1 MESLIPLL
9 VFGMI
14 YAVVHIIKAT
24 LPGNEDVEAEPV
36 TEEYSAE
43 PDEYGPEFEQAPKQ
57 VIYVEPEPKPK
68 PKKRMPKRTVPSKKE
83 PVRTTSGAPVQQEAE
98 KETQKERITI
108 KSGSEAKRAFIYS
121 EIFNRKY

>member
-1 MESLIPLL
+1 MESIISL
-9 VFGMI
+9 VIFGMI
-14 YAVVHIIKAT
+14 YAVVYTIKAA
-24 LPGNEDVEAEPV
+24 LSGNEGVEVKPL
-36 TEEYSAE
+36 TEEYSTE
-43 PDEYGPEFEQAPKQ
+43 PDEYGPEFEQTPQQ
-57 VIYVEPEPKPK
+57 VIYVEPEPK

-83 PVRTTSGAPVQQEAE
+83 PVRTTEGGPVLHKAE

>member
-1 MESLIPLL
+1 ML

-36 TEEYSAE
+36 TEVYSAE
-43 PDEYGPEFEQAPKQ
+43 PDEYEAEYEQVPRQ

-68 PKKRMPKRTVPSKKE
+68 KRTPKRTVPGRKE
-83 PVRTTSGAPVQQEAE
+83 AVRTTSGAPVLQEAE

>member
-14 YAVVHIIKAT
+14 YAVIHIIKAT

>member
-1 MESLIPLL
+1 ML

-24 LPGNEDVEAEPV
+24 LPSNEDVEAEPV

-43 PDEYGPEFEQAPKQ
+43 PDEYGPEFEQAPQQ
-57 VIYVEPEPKPK
+57 VIYVEPEPKPN

-83 PVRTTSGAPVQQEAE
+83 PVRTTSGAPVQQKAE

>member
-43 PDEYGPEFEQAPKQ
+43 PDEYEAEYEQVPRQ
-57 VIYVEPEPKPK
+57 VIYVEPEPK
-68 PKKRMPKRTVPSKKE
+68 PKKRMPKRTVPGRKE
-83 PVRTTSGAPVQQEAE
+83 AVRTTSGAPVLQEAE
-98 KETQKERITI
+98 KGTKKERITI

>member
-43 PDEYGPEFEQAPKQ
+43 PDEYGPEFEQAPQQ

-98 KETQKERITI
+98 KENKKERITI
-108 KSGSEAKRAFIYS
+108 KDSSEAKRAFIYS

>member
-1 MESLIPLL
+1 MVI
-9 VFGMI
+9 FGMI
-14 YAVVHIIKAT
+14 YAVVYMIKAA
-24 LPGNEDVEAEPV
+24 LSGNEGVEVKPL
-36 TEEYSAE
+36 TEEYSTE
-43 PDEYGPEFEQAPKQ
+43 PDEYGPEFEQTPQQ

-68 PKKRMPKRTVPSKKE
+68 KRMPKRAVPNKKE

>member
-43 PDEYGPEFEQAPKQ
+43 PDEYEAEYEQVLRQ
-57 VIYVEPEPKPK
+57 VIYVEPEPKL
-68 PKKRMPKRTVPSKKE
+68 KKRTPKRTVPGRKE
-83 PVRTTSGAPVQQEAE
+83 AVRTTSGAPVLQEAE
-98 KETQKERITI
+98 KGTKKERITI

>member
-1 MESLIPLL
+1 ML

-24 LPGNEDVEAEPV
+24 LPSNEDVEAEPV

-43 PDEYGPEFEQAPKQ
+43 PDEYGPEFEQAPQQ

-83 PVRTTSGAPVQQEAE
+83 PVRTTSGAPVQQKAE

>member
-9 VFGMI
+9 VFGII

>member
-24 LPGNEDVEAEPV
+24 LSGNEDVEAEPV

-68 PKKRMPKRTVPSKKE
+68 KRMPKRTVPSKKE
-83 PVRTTSGAPVQQEAE
+83 PVRTTSGAPVQQEAG

>member
-24 LPGNEDVEAEPV
+24 LSGNEDVEAEPV

-43 PDEYGPEFEQAPKQ
+43 PDEYGPEFEQAPQQ

-68 PKKRMPKRTVPSKKE
+68 KRMRKRTVPSKKE
-83 PVRTTSGAPVQQEAE
+83 PVRTTEGGPVLHKAE

>member
-1 MESLIPLL
+1 MESLFPLL

-36 TEEYSAE
+36 TEEYPAE
-43 PDEYGPEFEQAPKQ
+43 SDEYGPEFEQAPQQ

-68 PKKRMPKRTVPSKKE
+68 KRMRKRTVPSKKE

-98 KETQKERITI
+98 KEAQKERITI

>member
-1 MESLIPLL
+1 MESLITLL

-24 LPGNEDVEAEPV
+24 LSGNEDVEAEPV

-43 PDEYGPEFEQAPKQ
+43 PDEYGPEFEQAPQQ

-68 PKKRMPKRTVPSKKE
+68 KRMRKRTVPSKKE
-83 PVRTTSGAPVQQEAE
+83 PVRTTEGGPVLHKAE
-98 KETQKERITI
+98 KEAQKERITI

>member
-1 MESLIPLL
+1 MEGIISL
-9 VFGMI
+9 VFFGMI
-14 YAVVHIIKAT
+14 YAVVYMIKAA
-24 LPGNEDVEAEPV
+24 LSGKEGVEVKPL
-36 TEEYSAE
+36 TEEYSTE
-43 PDEYGPEFEQAPKQ
+43 PDEYGPEFEQAPQQ
-57 VIYVEPEPKPK
+57 VIYVEPEPK

>member
-1 MESLIPLL
+1 MESLFPLL

-14 YAVVHIIKAT
+14 YAVVYMIKAA
-24 LPGNEDVEAEPV
+24 LSGKEGVEVKPV

-43 PDEYGPEFEQAPKQ
+43 PDEYGPEFEQAPQQ

-68 PKKRMPKRTVPSKKE
+68 KRMRKRTDPNKKE

-98 KETQKERITI
+98 KEAQKERITI

>member
-1 MESLIPLL
+1 MESLFPLL

-36 TEEYSAE
+36 TEEYPAE
-43 PDEYGPEFEQAPKQ
+43 PDEYGPEFEQAPQQ

-68 PKKRMPKRTVPSKKE
+68 KRMRKRTVPSKKE
-83 PVRTTSGAPVQQEAE
+83 PVRTTSGATVQQEAE
-98 KETQKERITI
+98 KEAKKERITI

>member
-1 MESLIPLL
+1 MESIISL
-9 VFGMI
+9 VIFGMI
-14 YAVVHIIKAT
+14 YAVVYMIKAA
-24 LPGNEDVEAEPV
+24 LSGNEGVEVKPL
-36 TEEYSAE
+36 TEEYSTE
-43 PDEYGPEFEQAPKQ
+43 PDEYGPEFEQTPQQ
-57 VIYVEPEPKPK
+57 VIYVEPEPK

-83 PVRTTSGAPVQQEAE
+83 PVRKTSGAPVQQEAE

>member
-36 TEEYSAE
+36 TEEYSTEA
-43 PDEYGPEFEQAPKQ
+43 DEYEPEFEQAPPQ

-68 PKKRMPKRTVPSKKE
+68 KKMPKRTVPNKKVS
-83 PVRTTSGAPVQQEAE
+83 VRTTEGGPVLHEVE
-98 KETQKERITI
+98 KDTKKERITI

>member
-9 VFGMI
+9 VFGII

-24 LPGNEDVEAEPV
+24 LSGNEDVEAEPV
-36 TEEYSAE
+36 TEEYPAE

-57 VIYVEPEPKPK
+57 VIYVESEPK
-68 PKKRMPKRTVPSKKE
+68 PKKRMRKRTVPSKKE

>member
-24 LPGNEDVEAEPV
+24 LPSNEDVEAEPV

-43 PDEYGPEFEQAPKQ
+43 PDEYGPEFEQAPQQ

-83 PVRTTSGAPVQQEAE
+83 PVRTTSGAPVQQKAE

>member
-1 MESLIPLL
+1 MESIISL
-9 VFGMI
+9 VIFGMI
-14 YAVVHIIKAT
+14 YAVVYMIKAA
-24 LPGNEDVEAEPV
+24 LSGNEGVEVKPL
-36 TEEYSAE
+36 TEEHSAE
-43 PDEYGPEFEQAPKQ
+43 PDEYGPEFEQVPRQ
-57 VIYVEPEPKPK
+57 VIYVEPEPK

-108 KSGSEAKRAFIYS
+108 KGGSEAKRAFIYS

>member
-1 MESLIPLL
+1 ML

-14 YAVVHIIKAT
+14 YAVIHIIKAA

-43 PDEYGPEFEQAPKQ
+43 PEEYGPEFEQAPQQ

-68 PKKRMPKRTVPSKKE
+68 KRMRKRTVPSKKE

-98 KETQKERITI
+98 KEAQKERITI

>member
-1 MESLIPLL
+1 ML

-43 PDEYGPEFEQAPKQ
+43 PDEYEAEYEQVPRQ
-57 VIYVEPEPKPK
+57 VIYVEPEPK
-68 PKKRMPKRTVPSKKE
+68 PKKRMPKRTVPNKKE
-83 PVRTTSGAPVQQEAE
+83 PVRTTEGGPVLHKAE
-98 KETQKERITI
+98 KETKKERITI
-108 KSGSEAKRAFIYS
+108 KDSSEAKRAFIYS

>member
-43 PDEYGPEFEQAPKQ
+43 PDEYEAEYEQVPRQ

-68 PKKRMPKRTVPSKKE
+68 KRTPKRTVPGRKE
-83 PVRTTSGAPVQQEAE
+83 AVRTTSGAPVQQEAE
-98 KETQKERITI
+98 KGTKKERITI

>member
-43 PDEYGPEFEQAPKQ
+43 PDEYGPEFEQAPQQ
-57 VIYVEPEPKPK
+57 VIYVEPEPK

-98 KETQKERITI
+98 KETPKERITI
-108 KSGSEAKRAFIYS
+108 KGGSEAKRAFIYS

>member
-1 MESLIPLL
+1 MESIISLV
-9 VFGMI
+9 VFGTI
-14 YAVVHIIKAT
+14 YAVVYIIKAAFS
-24 LPGNEDVEAEPV
+24 GNEDVEEESV
-36 TEEYSAE
+36 TEEYSTEA
-43 PDEYGPEFEQAPKQ
+43 DEYEPEFEQAPPQ
-57 VIYVEPEPKPK
+57 VIYVEPEPK

-83 PVRTTSGAPVQQEAE
+83 PVRTTSGAPVQQKAE

>member
-1 MESLIPLL
+1 MESLIPLH

-43 PDEYGPEFEQAPKQ
+43 PDEYGPEFEQAPQQ

-83 PVRTTSGAPVQQEAE
+83 PVRTTSGAPVQQKAE

>member
-1 MESLIPLL
+1 MESIISL
-9 VFGMI
+9 VIFGMI
-14 YAVVHIIKAT
+14 YAVVYMIKAA
-24 LPGNEDVEAEPV
+24 LSGKEGVEVKPL
-36 TEEYSAE
+36 TEEYSTE
-43 PDEYGPEFEQAPKQ
+43 PDEYGPEFEQAPQQ
-57 VIYVEPEPKPK
+57 VIYVEPEPK

-83 PVRTTSGAPVQQEAE
+83 PVHTTSGAPVQQEAE

>member
-1 MESLIPLL
+1 ML

-43 PDEYGPEFEQAPKQ
+43 YEQVPRQ

-68 PKKRMPKRTVPSKKE
+68 KRTPKRTVPGRKE
-83 PVRTTSGAPVQQEAE
+83 AVRTTSGAPVMQEAE
-98 KETQKERITI
+98 KGTQKERITI